1 MTSSSPRKVTAPVA
15 WTSKFYEV
23 IGEGHEWPAGPALP
37 SAITSLLG
45 AQSNAINA
53 NQMIWSFFKGNP
65 FL

>member
-1 MTSSSPRKVTAPVA
+1 MA

-53 NQMIWSFFKGNP
+53 NQLIWSFFKGNP